1 MPKEVYF
8 AGQVRKDFID
18 LGWFFHKLPD
28 SIRSEATRFNP
39 IKLFDAFVLNRGM
52 FSAIEFKMVKGTS
65 FPFSQVRDSQVQ
77 ALLEIEKAGG
87 VSYLFLN
94 HRHNGNAVIV
104 WRIKKYI
111 ELREIW
117 TQLGRK
123 SIPLQTYPAP
133 WTILERIKKP
143 ARWDLQPI
151 VEEIENEYGR

>member
-1 MPKEVYF
+1 MPKEAYF
-8 AGQVRKDFID
+8 ASQVRADFMAM
-18 LGWFFHKLPD
+18 GWFFHKIPD
-28 SIRSEATRFNP
+28 TPSIKEVRFSP
-39 IKLFDAFVLNRGM
+39 VKLFDAFVLNRGM

-111 ELREIW
+111 ELRNIW

-123 SIPLQTYPAP
+123 SIPLKTYASA